1 MYEPLRRLTDLCP
14 WWVREVNEMLAFSPL
29 EMTDMLRCEANAQP
43 LASKSKAYFQAGNM
57 RLLTDTA

>member
-29 EMTDMLRCEANAQP
+29 EMTDMLRCEANA
-43 LASKSKAYFQAGNM
+43 
-57 RLLTDTA
+57 